1 MIENR
6 LLLASPLDPP
16 DVPVTEVVTTTRRQE
31 ARCGMAVAAELIDQG
46 VPVRDVVVVVR
57 DFENYEEP
65 LSRAAI
71 QYGLSPVFWRQL
83 HVTRTRPYGLFRAI
97 CDLLDADEPSREVLL
112 RPLYHRWSP
121 AGNKSGDWPISA
133 ATIDR
138 ARTEL
143 PPQGRELPA
152 WMELCQNHAEMDD
165 RVELFVEW
173 AVNAPDLSPDAI
185 TEVLDAV
192 VDGYAGHG
200 LSATK
205 QSDNPAL
212 LSTETEARAVVRLR
226 TLVQQLRHK
235 FEDRLDEG
243 TVAPTWEAVG
253 DLADVIATQRPG
265 RREHSNARALDVME
279 ANDVWALDV
288 PVVILVGL
296 TESEWP
302 RETDSALPAEFEE
315 AVLTGSGDAENLA
328 PRPAW
333 TDGRDRDQLLDTLSA
348 ATRGVAAIRHART
361 FDGDDVRP
369 SPFLERVERD
379 RVPESEVSA
388 LLGSD
393 RELPAALTHLV
404 TTEADSDD

>member
-1 MIENR
+1 MKENR
-6 LLLASPLDPP
+6 LLLASPLDTP
-16 DVPVTEVVTTTRRQE
+16 DVPITELVTTTRRQE

-83 HVTRTRPYGLFRAI
+83 HVTRTRPYGLLRAI
-97 CDLLDADEPSREVLL
+97 CDLLDADEPSREVIL

-121 AGNKSGDWPISA
+121 ADNDSRDWPVPPK
-133 ATIDR
+133 TIDR
-138 ARTEL
+138 IRTEL
-143 PPQGRELPA
+143 PPQEQELSA
-152 WMELCQNHAEMDD
+152 WVELFQNYTEIDD

-173 AVNAPDLSPDAI
+173 AVNAPEFSPDAI

-192 VDGYAGHG
+192 VDGYAEHG
-200 LSATK
+200 LSVTK
-205 QSDNPAL
+205 QGDDPAL
-212 LSTETEARAVVRLR
+212 LATETEARAVVRLR

-253 DLADVIATQRPG
+253 ELADVIATQRPG

-279 ANDVWALDV
+279 ANDVWTLDV

-296 TESEWP
+296 TDAEWP

-315 AVLTGSGDAENLA
+315 AVLTGSGEAGNLA

-348 ATRGVAAIRHART
+348 AERGVVAIRHART
-361 FDGDDVRP
+361 FEGDDIRP
-369 SPFLERVERD
+369 SPFLKHIERN
-379 RVPESEVSA
+379 RVPESEVNE
-388 LLGSD
+388 LLGPD
-393 RELPAALTHLV
+393 RELPSALSHLV
-404 TTEADSDD
+404 TTEGDSND